1 MSFLKLNSISGL
13 PESLISGKN
22 AALEDCL
29 SENEVKWNSKNYQ
42 NVVALWEN
50 KVDEIDEE
58 PDLGEIV

>member
-22 AALEDCL
+22 TALEDCL

-42 NVVALWEN
+42 NVVAL
-50 KVDEIDEE
+50 
-58 PDLGEIV
+58 

>member
-29 SENEVKWNSKNYQ
+29 SENEVKWWLIYIWQPNVQ
-42 NVVALWEN
+42 NCL
-50 KVDEIDEE
+50 
-58 PDLGEIV
+58 

>member
-1 MSFLKLNSISGL
+1 MVKNYWFKKFAKFKKIYMSILKLNSISGL

-42 NVVALWEN
+42 NVVAL
-50 KVDEIDEE
+50 
-58 PDLGEIV
+58 